1 MTKLLVLYNQ
11 PRDPAAFNRYYFATH
26 VPLAQKIP
34 RLRTYIVSR
43 EAPRT
48 LGSGTGPHLVAELHF
63 DSAQDLDAALAS
75 PQGEAAKAD
84 LQNFADGGAT
94 LLAFETKT
102 VG

>member
-11 PRDPAAFNRYYFATH
+11 PRDPSAFDRYFFATH
-26 VPLAQKIP
+26 VPMVQKVP

-43 EAPRT
+43 GTPRT
-48 LGSGTGPHLVAELHF
+48 LGPGPGPHLVAELHF
-63 DSAQDLDAALAS
+63 DSPEDLEAALVS

-94 LLAFETKT
+94 LLGFETKT

>member
-11 PRDPAAFNRYYFATH
+11 PRDPAAFDRYYFATH
-26 VPLAQKIP
+26 VPLARKIP

-43 EAPRT
+43 ETPRT
-48 LGSGTGPHLVAELHF
+48 LGAGTGPHLVAELHF
-63 DSAQDLDAALAS
+63 DSAHDLELAWVS
-75 PQGEAAKAD
+75 PEGEAAKAD

-94 LLAFETKT
+94 MVAFETKT